1 MRRVL
6 AYLHPLWMVG
16 GIVLAVLALR
26 AGVEVRRARARG
38 VGRIP
43 DLRRFHVRLAKIALP
58 VLLLGFVG
66 GPLSM
71 GWLRGRDP
79 FGTLHGA
86 LGLAAAA
93 LFVATALW
101 GRRVERGALDAATL
115 HGRLALVAVIAAGAA
130 AIAGFVLLP

>member
-1 MRRVL
+1 
-6 AYLHPLWMVG
+6 MVG

-38 VGRIP
+38 AGRIA
-43 DLRRFHVRLAKIALP
+43 DLRRRHLGLAKLAVP

-71 GWLRGRDP
+71 AWLRDREA

-86 LGLAAAA
+86 LGVVVAA
-93 LFVATALW
+93 LFVATAVW
-101 GRRVERGALDAATL
+101 GRRVEQGRLDAATL
-115 HGRLALVAVIAAGAA
+115 HGRLALVAVIGAA
-130 AIAGFVLLP
+130 AAAVAGFVLLP

>member
-1 MRRVL
+1 VL

-16 GIVLAVLALR
+16 GLTLALLALR

-38 VGRIP
+38 AGRVS
-43 DLRRFHVRLAKIALP
+43 DLRRVHLRLAKLALS
-58 VLLLGFVG
+58 VLWLGFAG

-71 GWLRGRDP
+71 WWLRGREP

-86 LGLAAAA
+86 LGLLVIT
-93 LFVATALW
+93 LFVTTAVW
-101 GRRVERGALDAATL
+101 GRRVERGELGAASL
-115 HGRLALVAVIAAGAA
+115 HGRLALAAVVAAGAA